1 MNRST
6 FFCEADREIFPLMS
20 SCSRSGMRN
29 QVENPRYLSNAE
41 IIYLFMPVYSN
52 KSAMFISLF
61 VMGIRWS
68 ESEA

>member
-1 MNRST
+1 
-6 FFCEADREIFPLMS
+6 
-20 SCSRSGMRN
+20 MRN

-61 VMGIRWS
+61 VMGIDGVKVKHRRKCF
-68 ESEA
+68 